1 MPVNMWPE
9 ASLLAVRSYEVIG
22 ALLFLGGLIWIWRS
36 RNPLYVG
43 TYLGSSI
50 GGGIYEWIFD
60 SRYYFRL
67 TTDEKFIPAWTMDGV
82 EAPLAMILFYAFFF
96 GIPLL
101 LLVERHEALVRRLGP
116 RGLYVMLAVLGI
128 VGTPAFECLNT
139 SVTHIYHY
147 HQRPEHLFYGMP
159 YSNFW
164 FGALMFICPYWGLVQ
179 ARRILGFPQTPVAAL
194 APDQRRLAIALGFAA
209 IITGFFVA
217 ASINGVWY
225 VWAEPWID
233 SPRPF

>member
-1 MPVNMWPE
+1 MNE
-9 ASLLAVRSYEVIG
+9 ASLFTVRAYEIISG
-22 ALLFLGGLIWIWRS
+22 LLFLGGAFYVWWL

-43 TYLGSSI
+43 MYLGSSI
-50 GGGIYEWIFD
+50 GGGLFEWIYD

-67 TTDEKFIPAWTMDGV
+67 VIDEKFIPAWTMDGV

-101 LLVERHEALVRRLGP
+101 IVLQHHEAAVRRFGP
-116 RGLYVMLAVLGI
+116 RGLYVVLALAGI
-128 VGTPAFECLNT
+128 IGTPLFECLNT

-147 HQRPEHLFYGMP
+147 QQAPEYLFYGMP
-159 YSNFW
+159 WSNFW

-179 ARRILGFPQTPVAAL
+179 VKKILVLVEANP
-194 APDQRRLAIALGFAA
+194 AISQATLRQWAMALGFAA
-209 IITGFFVA
+209 LITGFFVA
-217 ASINGVWY
+217 SAINGVWY
-225 VWAEPWID
+225 AWAEPWIA